1 MFTIALMT
9 LLYINLTCPW
19 VASENI
25 EKRPLKHPFY
35 SLLMILIFVHMI
47 KCVLNLC
54 AYTKCLF
61 NLCTYTCVRKQNIS
75 SFCVPDKV
83 YNYLNDPVMHQSH
96 LSMDSKRKYRK
107 TSSQS

>member
-54 AYTKCLF
+54 TYTECLF
-61 NLCTYTCVRKQNIS
+61 NLCMYTCVRKQNIS

-83 YNYLNDPVMHQSH
+83 YNYLNDPVIHQSH
-96 LSMDSKRKYRK
+96 LSMDSK
-107 TSSQS
+107 